1 MTLPTNLPFSPY
13 LLIAAA
19 AAAFGIGFF
28 LLGRGILLALEDV
41 IFGVWE
47 WLFRTL
53 RPGAHRLR
61 ELAREA
67 RSPKLVQTQYG
78 KNFVTVTFLA
88 VFRYPFPILVAAGLA
103 VWVRDW
109 MLSPIIVVI
118 GAVVSAAMFSRV
130 SRRFYNQLTD
140 ELEMLI
146 LQFVS
151 RYPLRNSV
159 ATALAEAADQLPGG
173 LLRDSAASTATR
185 LKLQDSGNPFRDL
198 IAVPHPVARRFAGV
212 LMRAGFAAPEVFLD
226 LLDQLRKDTES
237 RRELQQRVRRDLT
250 LESAT
255 ITILQVVLIASL
267 VAVVLIPSWRTY
279 YIGTVGNR
287 MLYILLVA
295 LGIIGTV
302 IGENEVR
309 YLEEA

>member
-1 MTLPTNLPFSPY
+1 MNVSPY
-13 LLIAAA
+13 LILAAA

-28 LLGRGILLALEDV
+28 LFGHSLMLLLENV
-41 IFGVWE
+41 AFGVWE
-47 WLFRTL
+47 WLIRTL
-53 RPGAHRLR
+53 RPGAHQLR

-67 RSPKLVQTQYG
+67 RSPKIAQTQYG
-78 KNFVTVTFLA
+78 KNFITLTMLSIL
-88 VFRYPFPILVAAGLA
+88 RYPFPILVSVLLA
-103 VWVRDW
+103 LWVRDW
-109 MLSPIIVVI
+109 MLSPIMVVV
-118 GAVVSAAMFSRV
+118 GAAVSSSLFARM

-159 ATALAEAADQLPGG
+159 ATALSEAADQIPKG
-173 LLRDSAASTATR
+173 LLRDAAAGTATR
-185 LKLQDSGNPFRDL
+185 LKLQDAGNPFRDL
-198 IAVPHPVARRFAGV
+198 LAVPHPVARRFAGV
-212 LMRAGFAAPEVFLD
+212 LMRAGFASPEVFLD
-226 LLDQLRKDTES
+226 LLGQLRKDTES

-255 ITILQVVLIASL
+255 ITILQIVLIASL
-267 VAVVLIPSWRTY
+267 VAVILIPSWRVY
-279 YIGTVGNR
+279 YTGSVGNR
-287 MLYILLVA
+287 VVYILLVG
-295 LGIIGTV
+295 LGIVGTV

>member
-1 MTLPTNLPFSPY
+1 MNLNVSPY

-28 LLGRGILLALEDV
+28 LFGHSLILLLEDTF
-41 IFGVWE
+41 FGLWE
-47 WLFRTL
+47 WLFRTF

-61 ELAREA
+61 ELARQA

-78 KNFVTVTFLA
+78 KNFITISLFSI
-88 VFRYPFPILVAAGLA
+88 FRYPFPVLVALILA
-103 VWVRDW
+103 IWVRDW
-109 MLSPIIVVI
+109 MLSPIMVVV
-118 GAVVSAAMFSRV
+118 GGVVSAALFARI

-159 ATALAEAADQLPGG
+159 ATALAEAADQLPNG
-173 LLRDSAASTATR
+173 LLRDAAGGTATR
-185 LKLQDSGNPFRDL
+185 LKLQDSGNPYRDL

-212 LMRAGFAAPEVFLD
+212 LMRAGFASPEVFID

-255 ITILQVVLIASL
+255 ITILQVVLVGSL
-267 VAVVLIPSWRTY
+267 VAVALIPSWRIY
-279 YIGTVGNR
+279 YVGTVGNR
-287 MLYILLVA
+287 MVYLLLVA
-295 LGIIGTV
+295 LGIVGTV

>member
-1 MTLPTNLPFSPY
+1 MKLDFSPY

-28 LLGRGILLALEDV
+28 LFGRSLLLLLEDM
-41 IFGVWE
+41 IFGLWD
-47 WLFRTL
+47 WLFRSL

-61 ELAREA
+61 DLAREA

-78 KNFVTVTFLA
+78 KNFITITILSI
-88 VFRYPFPILVAAGLA
+88 FRYPFPILVALGLA
-103 VWVRDW
+103 IWVRDW
-109 MLSPIIVVI
+109 MLSPIMVVV
-118 GAVVSAAMFSRV
+118 GAVISSALFSRI

-159 ATALAEAADQLPGG
+159 ATALGEAAEQLPNG
-173 LLRDSAASTATR
+173 LLREAAGSTATR
-185 LKLQDSGNPFRDL
+185 LKLQDSGNPYRDL

-212 LMRAGFAAPEVFLD
+212 LMRAGFAAPEVFID

-255 ITILQVVLIASL
+255 ITILQVVLVASL
-267 VAVVLIPSWRTY
+267 IAVVLIPSWRTY
-279 YIGTVGNR
+279 YVGTVGNR
-287 MLYILLVA
+287 MVYLLLVA

>member
-1 MTLPTNLPFSPY
+1 MTYSPY
-13 LLIAAA
+13 LLLAVAVT
-19 AAAFGIGFF
+19 AFGIGIF
-28 LLGRGILLALEDV
+28 LFGHSLILLMEDT
-41 IFGVWE
+41 IFGIGE
-47 WLFRTL
+47 WLIRTL
-53 RPGAHRLR
+53 RPGAFRLR
-61 ELAREA
+61 TLAQEA

-78 KNFVTVTFLA
+78 KGFFSVMLLGIL
-88 VFRYPFPILVAAGLA
+88 RYPFPILVSVALA
-103 VWVRDW
+103 VWIRDW
-109 MLSPIIVVI
+109 MLSPITVVV
-118 GAVVSAAMFSRV
+118 GAVVSSALFTRM

-151 RYPLRNSV
+151 RFPLRNSV
-159 ATALAEAADQLPGG
+159 ATALAEAADQVPKG
-173 LLRDSAASTATR
+173 LLRDSALSTATR
-185 LKLQDSGNPFRDL
+185 LKLQDAGNPYRDL
-198 IAVPHPVARRFAGV
+198 LAVPHPVARRFAGV

-226 LLDQLRKDTES
+226 LLGQLRKDTES

-267 VAVVLIPSWRTY
+267 IAVALIPSWRTY
-279 YIGTVGNR
+279 YTGSFTNRVVYVILVG
-287 MLYILLVA
+287 